1 MKYNL
6 GTFRLYNEKRRKN
19 KKQKT
24 KNKNKKQETRNK
36 KQKTKNKKQKTKN
49 KKQKT
54 KKTKTKNK
62 KTKKQKRDLCWPGIE
77 PGSTDWKAG
86 MLTTLPSMQT
96 DYLVLFIQIQISA

>member
-36 KQKTKNKKQKTKN
+36 KEKTKNKKQKTKN
-49 KKQKT
+49 KKQ
-54 KKTKTKNK
+54 KNK

-96 DYLVLFIQIQISA
+96 DCLVLFIQIQISA